1 MLIEKRG
8 KVIQH
13 HMLLQKRERMN
24 RMKIIGSLALISV
37 IIWWYKYNWYAGK
50 YIGFK
55 CGQYNQNNIFILKNN
70 GTFVFKSDNLLDNIV
85 GQYVISEEENIS
97 LIEDEKG
104 LKSVGTIIGYNLHI
118 NKEKKSYSIPYASG
132 CSVYVRPK

>member
-1 MLIEKRG
+1 
-8 KVIQH
+8 
-13 HMLLQKRERMN
+13 MN
-24 RMKIIGSLALISV
+24 KKKIISGFLILIGGV
-37 IIWWYKYNWYAGK
+37 YFYYFNNQYTGK

-70 GTFVFKSDNLLDNIV
+70 GTFVFKSDNLLDDIV
-85 GQYVISEEENIS
+85 GQYVISEKENIS